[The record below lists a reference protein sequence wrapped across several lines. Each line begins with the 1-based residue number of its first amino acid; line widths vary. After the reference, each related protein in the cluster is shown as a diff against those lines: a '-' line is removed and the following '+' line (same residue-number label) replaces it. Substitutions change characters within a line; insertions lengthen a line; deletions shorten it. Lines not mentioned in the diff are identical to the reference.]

1 VASAA
6 VAADLPNQSALERA
20 MNQAKNFA
28 SDGMNPKKRLVAA
41 AEQIQLKSASGAPA
55 LHERDEVEYFK
66 IKRARFVYFIS

>member
-1 VASAA
+1 VTSAA
-6 VAADLPNQSALERA
+6 AVAAADLPNQSVLERA

-55 LHERDEVEYFK
+55 HTA
-66 IKRARFVYFIS
+66 RA